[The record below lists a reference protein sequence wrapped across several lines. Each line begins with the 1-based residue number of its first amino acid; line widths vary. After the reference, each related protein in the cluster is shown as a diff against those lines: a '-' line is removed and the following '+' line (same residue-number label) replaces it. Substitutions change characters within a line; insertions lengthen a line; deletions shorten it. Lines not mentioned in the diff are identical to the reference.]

1 MHFRLTPSIFTYFGV
16 AASHSIFYLDV
27 LLERNISI
35 YKREVL
41 IHSEQRGIKEVSE
54 VYRT

>member
-16 AASHSIFYLDV
+16 APSHSIFYLDV

-54 VYRT
+54 VYQT